1 MSFGSD
7 VLKYQMAC
15 YILRDVIELCN
26 IYIYIWSSCYCIIKC
41 DLLYFSLWPVL
52 MYGSTISKQ
61 HYGVVN
67 SGI

>member
-26 IYIYIWSSCYCIIKC
+26 IYIYEALVII
-41 DLLYFSLWPVL
+41 L
-52 MYGSTISKQ
+52 
-61 HYGVVN
+61 
-67 SGI
+67 